1 MMSLRKEFARWQA
14 NFYTGLAVVLPVVLS
29 IAILIWLFGS
39 VANITD
45 KLLIPLKF
53 VLAKEFIYVDGRGGS
68 VFWYWSLAALILAI
82 FLIGLIGGLTRYYLG
97 KKLIQ
102 LMDYAMFR
110 VPLLNKIYGATKQI
124 NDAFTTNNRATF
136 KQVVLVE
143 FPKVGTWSI
152 GLMTGEDHAEIC
164 SKTGES
170 IVSVVVPTTPN
181 PTTGYLIFVSED
193 KVIKLDMS
201 VADGVKYIVSL
212 GSVSPSYRAVAQ
224 SQLLGQTAVRLNPMP
239 APSVDEKI
247 KANS

>member
-1 MMSLRKEFARWQA
+1 
-14 NFYTGLAVVLPVVLS
+14 
-29 IAILIWLFGS
+29 
-39 VANITD
+39 
-45 KLLIPLKF
+45 
-53 VLAKEFIYVDGRGGS
+53 
-68 VFWYWSLAALILAI
+68 
-82 FLIGLIGGLTRYYLG
+82 
-97 KKLIQ
+97 
-102 LMDYAMFR
+102 MFR